1 MKKTILILLIFF
13 ALTSTSYSLD
23 NNNNTYSQE
32 DILNEQINSID
43 FQSIDK
49 ILDEIDVN
57 GKRELSNINVK
68 KMLIDIIKG
77 EGNYSVKAG
86 IEYSFKVLF
95 REIISNSHIL
105 AQIIILSII
114 CTLLSNLS
122 SAFESDSV
130 AQLAYMVCY
139 LLIITLAIKN
149 FSNAISIGNKSID
162 NMLSFMQALFPIL
175 ITFIVS
181 TGSITTATLFQPI
194 IYSSISIVST
204 FMQTIIMPL
213 IFFTAILSMVNN
225 LSSKIHI
232 NKLSSLLREGT
243 LVAMG
248 FILTLFSGVIAIKGV
263 TSAASDGLTLRTAR
277 FAVESFVPV
286 VGGFISDA
294 FDTIIGCSVLLKNA
308 VGIIGIIVL
317 LIIVSMP
324 LLKILSLI
332 FLYKISAAIIEP
344 ITDSKLVN
352 CLNEISKAMV
362 LVFAVVASVAIM
374 FFLAVTIIIGTGN
387 LTLILK

>member
-1 MKKTILILLIFF
+1 MKKIILVLLIFF

-23 NNNNTYSQE
+23 NNTYSQD
-32 DILNEQINSID
+32 DILNEQINNID

-49 ILDEIDVN
+49 ILDEIDAN
-57 GKRELSNINVK
+57 GKSKLSNIDIK
-68 KMLIDIIKG
+68 KMLIDLVKG
-77 EGNYSVKAG
+77 EGNYSVKSG
-86 IEYSFKVLF
+86 IEYTVEVLF
-95 REIISNSHIL
+95 REIVSNSHIL
-105 AQIIILSII
+105 AHIIILSLI
-114 CTLLSNLS
+114 CTLLNNLS

-149 FSNAISIGNKSID
+149 FSSAISIGNESIE

-194 IYSSISIVST
+194 IFSSISIVST
-204 FMQTIIMPL
+204 FMQTLIMPL

-232 NKLSSLLREGT
+232 NRLSSLLREGT

-308 VGIIGIIVL
+308 VGIIGIIIL

-324 LLKILSLI
+324 LIKILSLI

-362 LVFAVVASVAIM
+362 LVFAVVSSVAIM